1 MYMLSKKCK
10 DLTGRILAQGLDRTD
25 QPQRGLYKKKREVVD
40 ISLNGLEQAL
50 LQEIYYTTEK
60 LISRFSQDNNSST

>member
-1 MYMLSKKCK
+1 MLLTKCK
-10 DLTGRILAQGLDRTD
+10 DRTCRILTQGPDRTD

-50 LQEIYYTTEK
+50 LQEIYYTTE
-60 LISRFSQDNNSST
+60 N